1 MRAVIAKIEGMNI
14 RKAWAWIRGQEFL
27 SSVGVLVGGT
37 GFAAAISAVMLP
49 ILTRLYTPHDFS
61 LLAVL
66 TAMISIMSVVACL
79 RFDIAIPIPEH
90 DNEAANILA
99 LAVVSVFAVVIVLSG
114 VLFATPAAVLARFNQ
129 SSLGSYLWIVPVGV
143 AAVAITSALQYW
155 LVRKK
160 DFHAIA
166 RNRIAQASAAAATQ
180 LSFGGLNGMA
190 LGLVFGPTVGSSA
203 ACAGLAYRIASTE
216 KSLFKRVSW
225 RQMRNAFSVY
235 HRFPK
240 YSALEALS
248 NSAGIQ
254 LPIIMIAALAHGPEA
269 GFLSLAMFIIQA
281 PMGLLGTAI
290 GQVFLSRAPQEHRL
304 GHIGIFTTGILGGL
318 LKVGVG
324 PLIFGGLLAPDLF
337 AKVFGED
344 WHRAGVLMAWM
355 TPWFVMQFLAS
366 PVSTALHVVDRQ
378 RAALLLQLF
387 GLVTRVAAVYGASL
401 FAVGAI
407 SEAYAISGFVFYS
420 VYLLVILS
428 AVGVSVAGIL
438 GELRKAA
445 PLLVGWIGAGLL
457 FRALAPVVLIESWMR

>member
-1 MRAVIAKIEGMNI
+1 MNI
-14 RKAWAWIRGQEFL
+14 EKAWGWIRGQEFL

-37 GFAAAISAVMLP
+37 GFAAVISAIMLP
-49 ILTRLYTPHDFS
+49 ILARLYTPHDFS

-66 TAMISIMSVVACL
+66 TAMISIVSVVACL

-90 DNEAANILA
+90 DSEAANILA
-99 LAVVSVFAVVIVLSG
+99 LAMASVFVVVIVLSG
-114 VLFATPAAVLARFNQ
+114 VLFAMPAAVLVRLSQ
-129 SSLGSYLWIVPVGV
+129 PHLGSYLWIVPVGV

-190 LGLVFGPTVGSSA
+190 LGLVLGPTVGSSA
-203 ACAGLAYRIASTE
+203 ACAGLAYRIARTE
-216 KSLFKRVSW
+216 ESLFKRVSW
-225 RQMRNAFSVY
+225 RQMRSAFSAY
-235 HRFPK
+235 YRFPK

-290 GQVFLSRAPQEHRL
+290 GQVFLSRAPHEHRL
-304 GHIGIFTTGILGGL
+304 GHMGIFTTGIFGGL
-318 LKVGVG
+318 LKAGVG
-324 PLIFGGLLAPDLF
+324 PLIFGGLVAPDLF

-344 WHRAGVLMAWM
+344 WHRSGILMAWM

-366 PVSTALHVVDRQ
+366 PVSAALHVVNRQ
-378 RAALLLQLF
+378 RTALLLQLF

-401 FAVGAI
+401 FVVGAI

-420 VYLLVILS
+420 AYLVVILN
-428 AVGVSVAGIL
+428 AVGVSASGVF

-445 PLLVGWIGAGLL
+445 PALTVWIGAGLL
-457 FRALAPVVLIESWMR
+457 FWVVAPMALIESWIR